1 MLRYFRVWLLF
12 MKTAVIREM
21 EFRGNFFAWMIINL
35 AWMGFTVSFFW
46 VIYGHTDTIGGWDA
60 NQLMVLL
67 GTFFCM
73 EFFVWTFGYP
83 NLGRISTYVNKGEL
97 DFFLLKPINP
107 QFHVSL
113 RRFSPHN
120 TASLVP
126 AAGML
131 LIGLRGMGLTL
142 SLGQMLLYAILFVAG
157 LLIFYSLWFMSITLI
172 YWTTRTH
179 NIQELFLTVLQVQR
193 MPPEVFGAAG
203 RFLITFIVPISIVT
217 VFPARVLMG
226 TLQPELAAYML
237 GAAVFLL
244 WFSNRFWNFAL
255 RRYASAS
262 S

>member
-21 EFRGNFFAWMIINL
+21 EFRGSFFAWMIINL

-142 SLGQMLLYAILFVAG
+142 SLGKCFCTR
-157 LLIFYSLWFMSITLI
+157 FSLSPGCSFFTPYGSCPSRSST
-172 YWTTRTH
+172 
-179 NIQELFLTVLQVQR
+179 
-193 MPPEVFGAAG
+193 G
-203 RFLITFIVPISIVT
+203 RRAPTISRS
-217 VFPARVLMG
+217 FSSPCCKCSGCRRRSLARRG
-226 TLQPELAAYML
+226 D
-237 GAAVFLL
+237 
-244 WFSNRFWNFAL
+244 S
-255 RRYASAS
+255 
-262 S
+262 